1 MILKLPVCGSLSG
14 IKTKKLIAMMVRF
27 GLKRLLFILFSL
39 FFFSVSMQGQMRDG
53 RIKKVVIDAGHGG
66 KDPGAMGLRSR
77 EKDIAL
83 SIALKAGKYISENFP
98 DVEVIY
104 TRKTDEFIELYRR
117 AEIANEQHADL
128 FISIHCNSSKSTK
141 PYGAETYV
149 MGLHKTN
156 ANLEVAKTEN
166 AAILYEEDYSKKY
179 DGFDPNSPEA
189 HIIFSLYQ
197 NAYRS
202 YSLKLASLTQSQI
215 VDRSSRFDRG
225 VKEAGF
231 WVLYKTAMPGILIE
245 AGFISNKEEEKYLAS
260 EIGQT
265 VIASS
270 VYRAFREY
278 KTWVASQ
285 GGKPVEDV
293 DHGKSEIAT
302 DDEVSPKSVVEE
314 NQNPSQQESDV
325 VWRVQ
330 VASSPEKISIK
341 SKKFKGLKDVFEYEH
356 QRMFKYTAGAFST
369 PESAKKYMSEV
380 RKLGFKDAFVVPFY
394 NDHRISEEQAKDLVK
409 PKQ

>member
-39 FFFSVSMQGQMRDG
+39 FFASVSMQGQMRDG
-53 RIKKVVIDAGHGG
+53 KIKKVVIDAGHGG
-66 KDPGAMGLRSR
+66 KDPGATGLRSR

-83 SIALKAGKYISENFP
+83 SIALKAGKYISENFS

-128 FISIHCNSSKSTK
+128 FISIHCNSSTSNK

-215 VDRSSRFDRG
+215 VERSSRFDRG

-245 AGFISNKEEEKYLAS
+245 AGFISNKEEEKFLAS

-270 VYRAFREY
+270 VYRAFRDY

-285 GGKPVEDV
+285 GGKPIEDV
-293 DHGKSEIAT
+293 DQGKSEIIA
-302 DDEVSPKSVVEE
+302 DEEVSPKRVVEE
-314 NQNPSQQESDV
+314 NQNPSQHDSDV

-341 SKKFKGLKDVFEYEH
+341 SKKFKGLKDIFEYEH
-356 QRMFKYTAGAFST
+356 QRMYKYTAGAFST
-369 PESAKKYMSEV
+369 PDSAKKYMSEV

-409 PKQ
+409 TKQ

>member
-39 FFFSVSMQGQMRDG
+39 FFATVSMQGQMRDG
-53 RIKKVVIDAGHGG
+53 KIKKVVIDAGHGG
-66 KDPGAMGLRSR
+66 KDPGATGLRSR

-128 FISIHCNSSKSTK
+128 FISIHCNSSTSNK

-215 VDRSSRFDRG
+215 VERSSRFDRG

-245 AGFISNKEEEKYLAS
+245 VGFISNKEEEKYLAS

-270 VYRAFREY
+270 VYRAFRDY

-285 GGKPVEDV
+285 GGKPIEDV
-293 DHGKSEIAT
+293 DQGKSEIIA
-302 DDEVSPKSVVEE
+302 DEEVSPKSVVEE
-314 NQNPSQQESDV
+314 NQKPSQHDSDV

-330 VASSPEKISIK
+330 VASSPEKISLK
-341 SKKFKGLKDVFEYEH
+341 SKKFKGLKDIFEYEH
-356 QRMFKYTAGAFST
+356 QRMYKYTAGAFST
-369 PESAKKYMSEV
+369 SDSAKKYMSEV

-409 PKQ
+409 TKQ

>member
-302 DDEVSPKSVVEE
+302 DDEVSPKSIVEE

>member
-39 FFFSVSMQGQMRDG
+39 FFASVSMQGQMRDG
-53 RIKKVVIDAGHGG
+53 KIKKVVIDAGHGG
-66 KDPGAMGLRSR
+66 KDPGATGLRSR

-98 DVEVIY
+98 DVQVIY

-128 FISIHCNSSKSTK
+128 FISIHCNSSTSNK

-179 DGFDPNSPEA
+179 EGFDPNSPEA

-215 VDRSSRFDRG
+215 VERSSRFDRG

-270 VYRAFREY
+270 VYRAFRDY

-285 GGKPVEDV
+285 GGKPIEDV
-293 DHGKSEIAT
+293 EQGKSEIIA
-302 DDEVSPKSVVEE
+302 DEEVSPKSVVEE
-314 NQNPSQQESDV
+314 NQNPSQHDSDV

-341 SKKFKGLKDVFEYEH
+341 SKKFKGLKDIFEYEH
-356 QRMFKYTAGAFST
+356 QRMYKYTAGAFST
-369 PESAKKYMSEV
+369 PDSAKKYMSEV

-409 PKQ
+409 TKQ

>member
-1 MILKLPVCGSLSG
+1 
-14 IKTKKLIAMMVRF
+14 
-27 GLKRLLFILFSL
+27 
-39 FFFSVSMQGQMRDG
+39 MRDG

>member
-1 MILKLPVCGSLSG
+1 
-14 IKTKKLIAMMVRF
+14 
-27 GLKRLLFILFSL
+27 
-39 FFFSVSMQGQMRDG
+39 MREG
-53 RIKKVVIDAGHGG
+53 KIKKVVIDAGHGG
-66 KDPGAMGLRSR
+66 KDPGATGLRSR
-77 EKDIAL
+77 EKDIVL

-117 AEIANEQHADL
+117 AEIANEHHADL

-197 NAYRS
+197 NAYRT

-215 VDRSSRFDRG
+215 VERSSRFDRG

-270 VYRAFREY
+270 VYRAFKEY

-285 GGKPVEDV
+285 AGKPIEDNV
-293 DHGKSEIAT
+293 HDKG
-302 DDEVSPKSVVEE
+302 EVSSNDKDKDNDKEPQTEVVQEPH
-314 NQNPSQQESDV
+314 NDSDQQSEV

-330 VASSPEKISIK
+330 IASSPEKISLK
-341 SKKFKGLKDVFEYEH
+341 SNKFKGLKDLFEYEH
-356 QRMFKYTAGAFST
+356 QRMFKYTAGMFSSQ
-369 PESAKKYMSEV
+369 ELAKKYMAEV
-380 RKLGFKDAFVVPFY
+380 RKQGYKDAFVVPFY
-394 NDHRISEEQAKDLVK
+394 NDHRISEEQAKDLLK
-409 PKQ
+409 TSH

>member
-39 FFFSVSMQGQMRDG
+39 FFATVSMQGQMRDG
-53 RIKKVVIDAGHGG
+53 KIKKVVIDAGHGG

-128 FISIHCNSSKSTK
+128 FISIHCNSSTSNK

-215 VDRSSRFDRG
+215 VERSSRFDRG

-270 VYRAFREY
+270 VYRAFRDY

-285 GGKPVEDV
+285 GGKPIEDV
-293 DHGKSEIAT
+293 DQGKSEIIA
-302 DDEVSPKSVVEE
+302 DEEVSPKSVVEE
-314 NQNPSQQESDV
+314 NQKPSQHDSDV

-330 VASSPEKISIK
+330 VASSPEKISLK
-341 SKKFKGLKDVFEYEH
+341 SKKFKGLKDIFEYEH
-356 QRMFKYTAGAFST
+356 QRMYKYTAGAFST
-369 PESAKKYMSEV
+369 PDSAKKYMSEV

-409 PKQ
+409 TKQ

>member
-39 FFFSVSMQGQMRDG
+39 FFASVSLQGQMRDG
-53 RIKKVVIDAGHGG
+53 KIKKVVIDAGHGG

-128 FISIHCNSSKSTK
+128 FISIHCNSSTSNK

-215 VDRSSRFDRG
+215 VERSSRFDRG

-270 VYRAFREY
+270 VYRAFRDY

-285 GGKPVEDV
+285 GGKPIEDV
-293 DHGKSEIAT
+293 DQGKSEIIA
-302 DDEVSPKSVVEE
+302 DEEVSPKSVVEE
-314 NQNPSQQESDV
+314 NQKPSQHDSDV

-341 SKKFKGLKDVFEYEH
+341 SKKFKGLKDIFEYEH
-356 QRMFKYTAGAFST
+356 QRMYKYTAGAFST
-369 PESAKKYMSEV
+369 SDSAKKYMSEV

-409 PKQ
+409 TKQ

>member
-39 FFFSVSMQGQMRDG
+39 FFASVSMQGQMRDG
-53 RIKKVVIDAGHGG
+53 KIKKVVIDAGHGG
-66 KDPGAMGLRSR
+66 KDPGATGLRSR

-83 SIALKAGKYISENFP
+83 SIALKAGKYISENFS

-128 FISIHCNSSKSTK
+128 FISIHCNSSTSNK

-215 VDRSSRFDRG
+215 VERSSRFDRG

-245 AGFISNKEEEKYLAS
+245 AGFISNKEEEKFLAS

-270 VYRAFREY
+270 VYRAFRDY

-285 GGKPVEDV
+285 GGKPIEDV
-293 DHGKSEIAT
+293 DQGKSEIIA
-302 DDEVSPKSVVEE
+302 DEEVSPKSVVEE
-314 NQNPSQQESDV
+314 NQKASQHDSDV

-330 VASSPEKISIK
+330 VASSPEKISLK
-341 SKKFKGLKDVFEYEH
+341 SKKFKGLKDIFEYEH
-356 QRMFKYTAGAFST
+356 QRMYKYTAGAFST
-369 PESAKKYMSEV
+369 PDSAKKYMSEV

-409 PKQ
+409 TKQ

>member
-39 FFFSVSMQGQMRDG
+39 FFASVSMQGQMRDG
-53 RIKKVVIDAGHGG
+53 KIKKVVIDAGHGG
-66 KDPGAMGLRSR
+66 KDPGATGLRSR

-83 SIALKAGKYISENFP
+83 SIALKAGKYISENFS

-128 FISIHCNSSKSTK
+128 FISIHCNSSTSNK

-215 VDRSSRFDRG
+215 VERSSRFDRG

-270 VYRAFREY
+270 VYRAFRDY

-285 GGKPVEDV
+285 GGKPIEDV
-293 DHGKSEIAT
+293 DQGKSEIIA
-302 DDEVSPKSVVEE
+302 DEEVSPKRVVEE
-314 NQNPSQQESDV
+314 NQNPSQHDSDV

-341 SKKFKGLKDVFEYEH
+341 SKKFKGLKDIFEYEH
-356 QRMFKYTAGAFST
+356 QRMYKYTAGAFST
-369 PESAKKYMSEV
+369 PDSAKKYMSEV

-409 PKQ
+409 TKQ

>member
-1 MILKLPVCGSLSG
+1 
-14 IKTKKLIAMMVRF
+14 
-27 GLKRLLFILFSL
+27 
-39 FFFSVSMQGQMRDG
+39 MRDG
-53 RIKKVVIDAGHGG
+53 KIKKVVIDAGHGG

-128 FISIHCNSSKSTK
+128 FISIHCNSSTSNK

-215 VDRSSRFDRG
+215 VERSSRFDRG

-270 VYRAFREY
+270 VYRAFRDY

-285 GGKPVEDV
+285 GGKPIEDV
-293 DHGKSEIAT
+293 DQGKSEIIA
-302 DDEVSPKSVVEE
+302 DEEVSPKSVVEE
-314 NQNPSQQESDV
+314 NQKPSQHDSDV

-341 SKKFKGLKDVFEYEH
+341 SKKFKGLKDIFEYEH
-356 QRMFKYTAGAFST
+356 QRMYKYTAGAFST
-369 PESAKKYMSEV
+369 PDSAKKYMSEV

-409 PKQ
+409 TKQ

>member
-39 FFFSVSMQGQMRDG
+39 FFATVSMQGQMRDG
-53 RIKKVVIDAGHGG
+53 KIKKVVIDAGHGG

-128 FISIHCNSSKSTK
+128 FISIHCNSSTSNK

-215 VDRSSRFDRG
+215 VERSSRFDRG

-270 VYRAFREY
+270 VYRAFRDY

-285 GGKPVEDV
+285 GGKPIEDV
-293 DHGKSEIAT
+293 DQGKSEIIA
-302 DDEVSPKSVVEE
+302 DEEVSPKSVVEE
-314 NQNPSQQESDV
+314 NQKPSQHDSDV

-330 VASSPEKISIK
+330 VASSPEKISLK
-341 SKKFKGLKDVFEYEH
+341 SKKFKGLKDIFEYEH
-356 QRMFKYTAGAFST
+356 QRMYKYTAGAFST
-369 PESAKKYMSEV
+369 SDSAKKYMSEV

-409 PKQ
+409 TKQ

>member
-14 IKTKKLIAMMVRF
+14 TKTKKLIAMMVRF
-27 GLKRLLFILFSL
+27 GLKRLLFILCAL
-39 FFFSVSMQGQMRDG
+39 FILSMPLQAQMREG
-53 RIKKVVIDAGHGG
+53 KIKKVVIDAGHGG
-66 KDPGAMGLRSR
+66 KDPGATGLRSR
-77 EKDIAL
+77 EKDIVL

-117 AEIANEQHADL
+117 AEIANEHHADL

-197 NAYRS
+197 NAYRT

-215 VDRSSRFDRG
+215 VERSSRFDRG

-270 VYRAFREY
+270 VYRAFKEY

-285 GGKPVEDV
+285 AGKPIEDNAH
-293 DHGKSEIAT
+293 DKG
-302 DDEVSPKSVVEE
+302 EVSSTDKEPQTEVVQEPH
-314 NQNPSQQESDV
+314 NDTDQQSDV

-330 VASSPEKISIK
+330 IASSPEKISLK
-341 SKKFKGLKDVFEYEH
+341 SNKFKGLKDLFEYEH
-356 QRMFKYTAGAFST
+356 QRMFKYTAGMFSSQ
-369 PESAKKYMSEV
+369 ELAKKYMAEV
-380 RKLGFKDAFVVPFY
+380 RKQGYKDAFVVPFY
-394 NDHRISEEQAKDLVK
+394 NDHRISEEQAKDLLK
-409 PKQ
+409 TSH

>member
-1 MILKLPVCGSLSG
+1 
-14 IKTKKLIAMMVRF
+14 
-27 GLKRLLFILFSL
+27 
-39 FFFSVSMQGQMRDG
+39 MRDG
-53 RIKKVVIDAGHGG
+53 KIKKVVIDAGHGG
-66 KDPGAMGLRSR
+66 KDPGATGLRSR

-83 SIALKAGKYISENFP
+83 SIALKAGKYISENFS

-128 FISIHCNSSKSTK
+128 FISIHCNSSTSNK

-215 VDRSSRFDRG
+215 VERSSRFDRG

-245 AGFISNKEEEKYLAS
+245 AGFISNKEEEKFLAS

-270 VYRAFREY
+270 VYRAFRDY

-285 GGKPVEDV
+285 GGKPIEDV
-293 DHGKSEIAT
+293 DQGKSEIIA
-302 DDEVSPKSVVEE
+302 DEEVSPKRVVEE
-314 NQNPSQQESDV
+314 NQNPSQHDSDV

-341 SKKFKGLKDVFEYEH
+341 SKKFKGLKDIFEYEH
-356 QRMFKYTAGAFST
+356 QRMYKYTAGAFST
-369 PESAKKYMSEV
+369 PDSAKKYMSEV

-409 PKQ
+409 TKQ